1 MYRLTALIVSVVAAI
16 LAVADSFP
24 SPR

>member
-1 MYRLTALIVSVVAAI
+1 MYRIVALIATVVAAI

-24 SPR
+24 SGK